1 MARAPPAASGSD
13 GGYGF
18 VNAGFRGFVSAL
30 RFIAAAT
37 VVVCFAYMTIAVLA
51 QVFGRYLF
59 NYSISWTEET
69 ARFAQIWVV
78 FIGAGIA
85 MRRGWHV
92 AVDALPSMLSLGLAR
107 AVSVV
112 VAVACIGFLGIV
124 AFGSLPLIEIGWMFE
139 LSPVLQ
145 VPMWI
150 VYLCIPLGA
159 FYFAFEIALSVV
171 DRWNR
176 PYGPSASAGRPGEEQ
191 A

>member
-1 MARAPPAASGSD
+1 MTS
-13 GGYGF
+13 YL
-18 VNAGFRGFVSAL
+18 RGFARAL
-30 RFIAAAT
+30 RFVAAT
-37 VVVCFAYMTIAVLA
+37 VVVVCFAYMTIAVLA

-69 ARFAQIWVV
+69 AKFAQIWVV

-92 AVDALPSMLSLGLAR
+92 AVDALPSMLPLGPAR
-107 AVSVV
+107 AVSVA
-112 VAVACIGFLGIV
+112 VAVTCIGFLGV
-124 AFGSLPLIEIGWMFE
+124 VVFGSLPLIELGWMFE
-139 LSPVLQ
+139 LSPVLH

-150 VYLCIPLGA
+150 IYLCIPLGA
-159 FYFAFEIALSVV
+159 FYFAFEIVLSVV

-176 PYGPSASAGRPGEEQ
+176 PYGLPASADPPGEER

>member
-1 MARAPPAASGSD
+1 M
-13 GGYGF
+13 
-18 VNAGFRGFVSAL
+18 NAYVRGFARAL
-30 RFIAAAT
+30 RFVAAT
-37 VVVCFAYMTIAVLA
+37 IVVACFAYMTIAVLA

-69 ARFAQIWVV
+69 AKFAQIWVV

-92 AVDALPSMLSLGLAR
+92 AVDALPSMLPLGPAR

-112 VAVACIGFLGIV
+112 VALGCIGFLGV
-124 AFGSLPLIEIGWMFE
+124 VVFGSLPLIELGWMFE

-150 VYLCIPLGA
+150 IYLCIPLGA
-159 FYFAFEIALSVV
+159 FYFAFEIVYSVV

-176 PYGPSASAGRPGEEQ
+176 PYGLIASVERPEEDR

>member
-1 MARAPPAASGSD
+1 MTA
-13 GGYGF
+13 Y
-18 VNAGFRGFVSAL
+18 FRGFARAL
-30 RFIAAAT
+30 RFFAAT
-37 VVVCFAYMTIAVLA
+37 VVVVCFAYMTIAVLA

-69 ARFAQIWVV
+69 AKFAQIWVV

-92 AVDALPSMLSLGLAR
+92 AVDALPSMLPLGPAR
-107 AVSVV
+107 AVSVG
-112 VAVACIGFLGIV
+112 VAVTCIGFLGV
-124 AFGSLPLIEIGWMFE
+124 VVFGSLPLIELGWMFE
-139 LSPVLQ
+139 LSPVLH

-150 VYLCIPLGA
+150 IYLCIPLGA
-159 FYFAFEIALSVV
+159 FYFAFEIVLSVV

-176 PYGPSASAGRPGEEQ
+176 PYGLPGSADPPEEER